1 MNNLNTTIDKVA
13 MSEFDMHYYQLG
25 DNEKQWCHDEM
36 LNNKKWLAPF
46 WKQPGYQSETDKLCE
61 ELTNIY
67 IHNKI
72 KQTYE
77 YKSTN

>member
-36 LNNKKWLAPF
+36 VNNPKWIDPE
-46 WKQPGYQSETDKLCE
+46 WKQPGYESETDKLCKS
-61 ELTNIY
+61 LGIFD
-67 IHNKI
+67 
-72 KQTYE
+72 
-77 YKSTN
+77 YKGGKPGTIITK

>member
-36 LNNKKWLAPF
+36 INNKKWLKKDWEDPLWSVSDK
-46 WKQPGYQSETDKLCE
+46 WKAGLP
-61 ELTNIY
+61 IY
-67 IHNKI
+67 K
-72 KQTYE
+72 TYINE
-77 YKSTN
+77 